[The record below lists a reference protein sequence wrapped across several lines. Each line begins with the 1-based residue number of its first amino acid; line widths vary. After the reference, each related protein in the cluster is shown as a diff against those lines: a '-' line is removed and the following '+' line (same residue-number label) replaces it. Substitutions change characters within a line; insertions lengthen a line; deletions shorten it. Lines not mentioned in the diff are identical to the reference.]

1 MKQLILTGLF
11 LSSAFTGMG
20 EIVTFKWKG
29 AVNQKKFVEIPAGKV
44 GSVITASE
52 SLSFSIVLDS
62 EQADWGSLSNV
73 AIRGSKVVV
82 AGPNRIVFTCAS
94 TSAQF
99 VTLDVTDQI
108 TPVSGVTMTDR

>member
-20 EIVTFKWKG
+20 EIVTFKWK
-29 AVNQKKFVEIPAGKV
+29 ASVNQKKFVEIPAGKV
-44 GSVITASE
+44 GSVISGE
-52 SLSFSIVLDS
+52 PSLYANIVVDS
-62 EQADWGSLSNV
+62 EEAYWGQLGNSQSGFKL
-73 AIRGSKVVV
+73 VV
-82 AGPNRIVFTCAS
+82 AGPNRIVFTSAS
-94 TSAQF
+94 TRAAF